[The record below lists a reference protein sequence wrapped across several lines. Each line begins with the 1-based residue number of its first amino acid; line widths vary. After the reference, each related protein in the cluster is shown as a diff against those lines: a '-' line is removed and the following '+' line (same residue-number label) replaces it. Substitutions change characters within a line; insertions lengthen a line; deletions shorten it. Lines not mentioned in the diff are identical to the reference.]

1 MTPKERRLAKLEQ
14 NSPTHFEPW
23 GRVIQD
29 EHETQEQAIKRTYGD
44 GPVPENLI
52 INVIY
57 SPDRERV
64 EQAP

>member
-1 MTPKERRLAKLEQ
+1 
-14 NSPTHFEPW
+14 
-23 GRVIQD
+23 VIQD